1 MPIYLDLSIL
11 SVVLGIT
18 GIILYFWGKEKNKIT
33 IKQKER
39 LENITQ
45 SLRGIYN
52 SLAIYAEAKSK
63 KDVNDLAALIRKQ
76 LNGVIGSSSKVDGK
90 EKEKEEEEDNKKNG
104 K

>member
-11 SVVLGIT
+11 SVILGIT
-18 GIILYFWGKEKNKIT
+18 GVILYFWGKEKNKIA

-39 LENITQ
+39 LENVTQ

-52 SLAIYAEAKSK
+52 SLAIYAEAKNK

-90 EKEKEEEEDNKKNG
+90 EKEEEEDNKKNG

>member
-11 SVVLGIT
+11 SVLLGVI
-18 GIILYFWGKEKNKIT
+18 GIILYFWGREKNRVA

-45 SLRGIYN
+45 TLRGIYN
-52 SLAIYAEAKSK
+52 SLTVYAEAKN
-63 KDVNDLAALIRKQ
+63 KDISDLAVLIRKQ
-76 LNGVIGSSSKVDGK
+76 LNGVIGSSSKID

-104 K
+104 KTK

>member
-11 SVVLGIT
+11 SVLLGVI
-18 GIILYFWGKEKNKIT
+18 GIILYFWGREKNRVA

-45 SLRGIYN
+45 TLRGIYN
-52 SLAIYAEAKSK
+52 SLTVYAEAKN
-63 KDVNDLAALIRKQ
+63 KDISDLAVLIRKQ
-76 LNGVIGSSSKVDGK
+76 LKGVIGSSSKID

-104 K
+104 KTK

>member
-11 SVVLGIT
+11 SVFLGVA
-18 GIILYFWGKEKNKIT
+18 GIILYFWGKEKNRIA

-45 SLRGIYN
+45 TLRGIYN
-52 SLAIYAEAKSK
+52 SLAIYTETKSK
-63 KDVNDLAALIRKQ
+63 KEINDLAALIRKQ
-76 LNGVIGSSSKVDGK
+76 LNGVIGSSSKIDK
-90 EKEKEEEEDNKKNG
+90 EEKKEEEAEDKKNG

>member
-1 MPIYLDLSIL
+1 MPIYLDLSIM
-11 SVVLGIT
+11 SVILGIT
-18 GIILYFWGKEKNKIT
+18 GIILYFWGKEKNRVS

-63 KDVNDLAALIRKQ
+63 KEVNDLAALIRKQ
-76 LNGVIGSSSKVDGK
+76 LNGVIGSSSKID
-90 EKEKEEEEDNKKNG
+90 EKEEEEEKEDKK
-104 K
+104 